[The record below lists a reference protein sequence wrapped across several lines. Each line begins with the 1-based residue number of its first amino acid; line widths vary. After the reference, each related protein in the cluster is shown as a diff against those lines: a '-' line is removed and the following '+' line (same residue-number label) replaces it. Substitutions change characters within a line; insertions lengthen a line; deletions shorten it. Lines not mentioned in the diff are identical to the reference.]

1 MTPRGQQIIAAMV
14 DTRLAEL
21 ASDRRPD
28 MTPPTTTHGSPGGI
42 NDGGADALWYAR
54 AAIRSAGDLD
64 DATVA
69 EACRQ
74 IIATPDPDVTE
85 NERIGAT
92 HMLCL
97 VEGEMV

>member
-1 MTPRGQQIIAAMV
+1 MTPRGKQIIAGIIG
-14 DTRLAEL
+14 TRLSEL
-21 ASDRRPD
+21 ATARRDETLP
-28 MTPPTTTHGSPGGI
+28 TTHGSPGRVK
-42 NDGGADALWYAR
+42 DGGADALWYAR
-54 AAIRSAGDLD
+54 AAIQSAGDLD

-85 NERIGAT
+85 TERNRAA